1 MSMRVPGRA
10 TLVKRRLC
18 TQEQLLL
25 RAKAVRARQQG
36 GATAQDK
43 FLGNYLVNQSNFTLY
58 YYQNDSKT
66 VGSSTCYDDCAA
78 KWPPF
83 YAAELTLP
91 EDLRL
96 IDFGEITRTDG
107 SKQTTFKGW
116 PLYLYSKD
124 NEPEDTAGEG
134 VEGLWHVIDPTNQPQ
149 MI

>member
-1 MSMRVPGRA
+1 MDKFSRPLILF
-10 TLVKRRLC
+10 LVLAALSALALAAESDSYTVKI
-18 TQEQLLL
+18 
-25 RAKAVRARQQG
+25 
-36 GATAQDK
+36 AQNK

-66 VGSSTCYDDCAA
+66 IGSSTCYGECAVQ
-78 KWPPF
+78 WPPF
-83 YAAELTLP
+83 YSAQLTLP
-91 EDLRL
+91 EELRR

-116 PLYLYSKD
+116 PLYLYTKD

-134 VEGLWHVIDPTNQPQ
+134 VEGLWHVVDPTNQPQ

>member
-1 MSMRVPGRA
+1 MNKLSRPLILF
-10 TLVKRRLC
+10 LVLAA
-18 TQEQLLL
+18 LSALAL
-25 RAKAVRARQQG
+25 AVESDSYAVKI
-36 GATAQDK
+36 AQDK

-66 VGSSTCYDDCAA
+66 VGSSTCYDDCAVQ
-78 KWPPF
+78 WPPF

-116 PLYLYSKD
+116 PLYLYTKD
-124 NEPEDTAGEG
+124 NEPEETAGEG
-134 VEGLWHVIDPTNQPQ
+134 VEGLWHVVDPTNQPQ